1 MEEEREKRSA
11 RARAQAHDTA
21 RPEAVAA
28 GLDAYLE
35 AEAEGASEERAF
47 AAALGR
53 AVERYLNSL
62 DHEARIRVIVGL
74 RSGGGPIPEEPQL
87 PDDPEGRRRALEAAA
102 RLAREGALRR
112 VRSRKD
118 GRIFWLPTRPG
129 DEGPGG

>member
-1 MEEEREKRSA
+1 MKETGANPDGRS
-11 RARAQAHDTA
+11 
-21 RPEAVAA
+21 EAVSA

-35 AEAEGASEERAF
+35 AEAAGASEERAF

-53 AVERYLNSL
+53 AIERYLDSL
-62 DHEARIRVIVGL
+62 DHESRVRLIVGL

-87 PDDPEGRRRALEAAA
+87 PGDPRGRRRVLEAAA

-112 VRSRKD
+112 VRSRTS
-118 GRIFWLPTRPG
+118 GRVFWLPTRPG